1 MAVVA
6 KIRVIAGE
14 AKGRKLSMVSGGGTR
29 PISDRVK
36 EALFNIIGNDIKG
49 SSWLDLFAGT
59 GSVGIEALSRG
70 AERAIFIDTSK
81 KAVETVQENLTLT
94 GLYQRADI
102 QRIDAYKFL
111 AREPQASFDYIYIAP
126 PQYAKLWSK
135 AVLMIDG
142 MSGWLNRDGW
152 VIAQLHP
159 KEYEELSLRELFEFD
174 NRRYGNTLLIFYK
187 TRRGVTA

>member
-1 MAVVA
+1 M
-6 KIRVIAGE
+6 
-14 AKGRKLSMVSGGGTR
+14 
-29 PISDRVK
+29 
-36 EALFNIIGNDIKG
+36 
-49 SSWLDLFAGT
+49 
-59 GSVGIEALSRG
+59 
-70 AERAIFIDTSK
+70 
-81 KAVETVQENLTLT
+81 ETVQENLTLT

>member
-1 MAVVA
+1 VGVVA

-14 AKGRKLSMVSGGGTR
+14 AKGRRLRMVSGSGTR

-36 EALFNIIGNDIKG
+36 EALFNIIGNDVRG
-49 SSWLDLFAGT
+49 SDWLDLFAGT
-59 GSVGIEALSRG
+59 ASVGIEALSRG

-81 KAVETVQENLTLT
+81 RAVKTIQENLTLT
-94 GLYQRADI
+94 GLNQRADI
-102 QRIDAYKFL
+102 QRIDAFKFL
-111 AREPQASFDYIYIAP
+111 AREHQASFDYIYIAP
-126 PQYAKLWSK
+126 PQYAHLWSK
-135 AVLMIDG
+135 AVLVIDG

-159 KEYEELSLRELFEFD
+159 KEYEELSLRELFEFT

-187 TRRGVTA
+187 HVER